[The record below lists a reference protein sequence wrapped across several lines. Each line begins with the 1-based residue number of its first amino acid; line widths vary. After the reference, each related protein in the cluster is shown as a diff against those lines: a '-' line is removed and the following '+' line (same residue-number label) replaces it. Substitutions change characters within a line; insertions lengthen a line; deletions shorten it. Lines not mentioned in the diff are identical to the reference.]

1 MKSVFNFLW
10 QAIKGYRRYYL
21 LMLIAPLCGA
31 FYKPIVY
38 YAIKLMV
45 DTIVSAKNL
54 TFSQLLTPLV
64 IYLVADILMSS
75 VWRISQIALWKSEPY
90 VQQSIIL
97 SAMQK
102 ILSYR
107 YTFFQNTPSGSLV
120 SKVKGL
126 LDGYGEL
133 WSQLYYGITYWL
145 LASITTAASI
155 FWVSYKLGLIILS
168 WSLIFLVLNYFLAKK
183 INRLSQEQN
192 AAKHAVMG
200 EVADSIGN
208 IQSIKLFATR
218 HYEQQRLQDKIA
230 NDATPKKI
238 KLYKFEFKV
247 SLLNDALGIFIIV
260 TMLLVMIKLKTSN
273 QVSVGDFVFVF
284 GMVFQFQENLFHFM
298 QEFQKLSDRMGDLKS
313 SLTIQNADESEYL
326 DQSPLTQD
334 KLTLSTTQHSPRKD
348 AASNLLASALKSPLS
363 IEFKNITFKYPD
375 NKQIFS
381 DLNLHIRA
389 GEKIGIV
396 GYTGT
401 GKTTL
406 INLLLKIFK
415 PNSGQVF
422 IDNRDI
428 ALVDS
433 DVLRELIS
441 IIPQDI
447 SLFHRNLSANI
458 RYGKIDA
465 TKAEVQAASE
475 QAHADEFINK
485 LPAGYKT
492 MVGERGIKL
501 SGGQRQRIAIAR
513 AILKNAPILILDEAT
528 SSLDS
533 VTEQYIQAS
542 IKELLVGK
550 TVLAIAHRLSTLQNM
565 DRLIVI
571 SNGAIVESGTHEQ
584 LLAVENSLYAKIWH
598 TQYSGQ

>member
-90 VQQSIIL
+90 VQQGIIT

-107 YTFFQNTPSGSLV
+107 YTFFQNTPSGSVV

-133 WSQLYYGITYWL
+133 WSQLYYGISYWL

-192 AAKHAVMG
+192 TAKHAVMG
-200 EVADSIGN
+200 EVADTIGN

-218 HYEQQRLQDKIA
+218 HYEQQRLADKIA
-230 NDATPKKI
+230 NEATPKKI

-313 SLTIQNADESEYL
+313 SLTIQDADKSEYL
-326 DQSPLTQD
+326 DQSQLIQD
-334 KLTLSTTQHSPRKD
+334 KLSIAQHSPRKD
-348 AASNLLASALKSPLS
+348 AASNLFASALKSPLS
-363 IEFKNITFKYPD
+363 IEFKNIIFKYPD

-381 DLNLHIRA
+381 NLNLHIKA

-396 GYTGT
+396 GYTGA

-406 INLLLKIFK
+406 INLLLKIFI
-415 PNSGQVF
+415 PNSGQVL
-422 IDNRDI
+422 INNQDI

-433 DVLRELIS
+433 DVLRKLIS

-447 SLFHRNLSANI
+447 SLFHRNLSDNI

-465 TKAEVQAASE
+465 TAAEVQAASE

-485 LPAGYKT
+485 LPDGYAT

-584 LLAVENSLYAKIWH
+584 LLAMENSLYAKIWH
-598 TQYSGQ
+598 TQYASQ

>member
-90 VQQSIIL
+90 VQQGIII

-107 YTFFQNTPSGSLV
+107 YTFFQSTPSGSLV

-133 WSQLYYGITYWL
+133 WSQLYYGISYWL

-168 WSLIFLVLNYFLAKK
+168 WSLVFLVLNYFLAKK

-192 AAKHAVMG
+192 TAKHAVMG

-218 HYEQQRLQDKIA
+218 HYEQQRLADKIA

-260 TMLLVMIKLKTSN
+260 TILLVMIRLKTSN

-313 SLTIQNADESEYL
+313 SLTIHDADELEYL
-326 DQSPLTQD
+326 DQSQLTQD
-334 KLTLSTTQHSPRKD
+334 KLSTAQHSTRKD
-348 AASNLLASALKSPLS
+348 IPSNLFAAATKSPLS
-363 IEFKNITFKYPD
+363 IEFKNIMFKYPD

-381 DLNLHIRA
+381 DLNLHIKA

-396 GYTGT
+396 GYTGA

-406 INLLLKIFK
+406 INLLLKIFR
-415 PNSGQVF
+415 PNSGQVL
-422 IDNRDI
+422 INNQDI

-447 SLFHRNLSANI
+447 SLFHRNLSDNI

-465 TKAEVQAASE
+465 TEAEVQAASE

-485 LPAGYKT
+485 LPDGYAT

-584 LLAVENSLYAKIWH
+584 LLAMENSLYAKIWH
-598 TQYSGQ
+598 TQYASQ

>member
-90 VQQSIIL
+90 VQQGIII

-133 WSQLYYGITYWL
+133 WSQLYYGISYWL

-168 WSLIFLVLNYFLAKK
+168 YSLVFLVLNYFLAKK

-192 AAKHAVMG
+192 TAKHTVMG

-230 NDATPKKI
+230 NDATPKKV

-260 TMLLVMIKLKTSN
+260 TMLIVMIKLKTSN

-313 SLTIQNADESEYL
+313 SLTIQDADKSEYL
-326 DQSPLTQD
+326 DQSQLTQD
-334 KLTLSTTQHSPRKD
+334 KLSTAQYSPRKN
-348 AASNLLASALKSPLS
+348 APSSLFASAFKSPLS
-363 IEFKNITFKYPD
+363 IEFKNIMFKYPD
-375 NKQIFS
+375 NKQIFT
-381 DLNLHIRA
+381 DLSLHIKA

-396 GYTGT
+396 GYTGA

-406 INLLLKIFK
+406 INLLLKIFT
-415 PNSGQVF
+415 PNYGQVL
-422 IDNRDI
+422 INNQDI

-447 SLFHRNLSANI
+447 SLFHRNLSDNI

-465 TKAEVQAASE
+465 TAAEVQTASE

-485 LPAGYKT
+485 LPDGYAT

-571 SNGAIVESGTHEQ
+571 SHGAIVESGTHEQ